1 MLLAWGNP
9 AGLQIKEVGWNFFL
23 FIFRDKKSLNKVL
36 LGTPWVY
43 DKYLL
48 NVHPW
53 EPGLKSVSPLF
64 DICNMWVQVWNI
76 PLHWMSKDVGRK
88 IGNALGGS
96 CDVVIPENGSKEG
109 RYLRLKVMLNITKP
123 LPRGK
128 LIKLGLE
135 QTWVEL
141 RYENLPYVCY

>member
-1 MLLAWGNP
+1 MPLAWGNSV
-9 AGLQIKEVGWNFFL
+9 LFQ
-23 FIFRDKKSLNKVL
+23 FIFRDKKTMSKIQ

-53 EPGLKSVSPLF
+53 ELGLKGVSPLF
-64 DICNMWVQVWNI
+64 DICNMWIQIWNI
-76 PLHWMSKDVGRK
+76 PLQRCQRMWGCK
-88 IGNALGGS
+88 IGNTLGGI
-96 CDVVIPENGSKEG
+96 CDVVIPENGSKDG
-109 RYLRLKVMLNITKP
+109 WYMRLKVMMNTTKP

-135 QTWVEL
+135 QI
-141 RYENLPYVCY
+141 

>member
-1 MLLAWGNP
+1 MPLAWGNP
-9 AGLQIKEVGWNFFL
+9 TGLQIKEVRWNLFQ
-23 FIFRDKKSLNKVL
+23 FIFRDKKSMNKVQ

-43 DKYLL
+43 DKYLP

-76 PLHWMSKDVGRK
+76 PLHWISKDVGCK
-88 IGNALGGS
+88 IGNALGGT

-109 RYLRLKVMLNITKP
+109 QYMRLKVMMNITKP

-135 QTWVEL
+135 QI
-141 RYENLPYVCY
+141 